1 MNKCVKIGDVCSICA
16 MIPINISSKVFSSL
30 LSVLFFSLKR
40 LNISFIWNDV
50 IGDVES
56 DIVHT
61 LFGTFYVSIVFF
73 FCADNTHRL
82 SRQRCENKNSCYLI
96 LWTEYYR
103 NWVFDRF
110 EFLSE
115 FRFCLLRNEVTEHG
129 SNSKWKR
136 HDWLFAFKGTRRMF
150 VEWINR

>member
-1 MNKCVKIGDVCSICA
+1 MHKCVKIGDVCSICA

-73 FCADNTHRL
+73 FAPTTPTDCQDNDVRIKTVV
-82 SRQRCENKNSCYLI
+82 I
-96 LWTEYYR
+96 
-103 NWVFDRF
+103 
-110 EFLSE
+110 
-115 FRFCLLRNEVTEHG
+115 
-129 SNSKWKR
+129 
-136 HDWLFAFKGTRRMF
+136 
-150 VEWINR
+150 